1 MEQDFLKKKRLYRNT
16 LITLNNAK
24 GMLRDLQSKLSRED
38 EDISDLKQII
48 SSIDKIIQEKT
59 NLERKTRG
67 NLE

>member
-24 GMLRDLQSKLSRED
+24 NMLRDLQSKLSRED